1 MLTLEPRTKRLANLA
16 FVLMWISIFAG
27 CNLAAQRQNRIG
39 RQAFE
44 TGQVAQAINRFQRAL
59 NLNPNNSDAYY
70 NLASTYYQLGNQS
83 QNQQWV
89 GQAEQLYRQAI
100 ALNDQHVDAHR
111 GLAALLVETKRE
123 KFAFDLVDDWR
134 QRYPQSAEPL
144 IEIAR
149 LYQEYGDN
157 RRATDFLSDAVRLD
171 TQNVRA
177 LKALGHVREAQGQLG
192 LAYENYSRV
201 LQLDGSQADVAQ
213 RVQQIA
219 TRLAQQPQNL
229 TTR

>member
-39 RQAFE
+39 RQAFD

>member
-39 RQAFE
+39 RQAFD

-219 TRLAQQPQNL
+219 TRLAQQSQNL

>member
-27 CNLAAQRQNRIG
+27 CNLAAQRQNRIC
-39 RQAFE
+39 RQAFD